1 MDRRFEALINELKAH
16 KEETA
21 KRFEAVDKRFE
32 ELTKEMNK
40 GFELLRNAITALG
53 AR

>member
-1 MDRRFEALINELKAH
+1 MERRFEALVNELKAH

-21 KRFEAVDKRFE
+21 KRFE

-40 GFELLRNAITALG
+40 GFELLRNAITAL
-53 AR
+53 